1 MGLFGNNNGNA
12 AALTPPGIGGGISQ
26 DQMALFAN
34 AANQSGL
41 TGMAMQQVDQMTGG
55 MKNEDQV
62 QMFYHLMA
70 AHPNEVSL
78 FFLHYPDFMKEFA
91 SLIALVVRK
100 EIYEWFN
107 SGAIAATVNAEKA
120 APWASITQENLDL
133 QIGKVVPLQQMQNE
147 VNQQDMQAMNL
158 MNGHQQQQ
166 MMGNMQ
172 QQQMMQQQQY
182 QQQMYN
188 QQMGMQPQRQGISS
202 ALGNFGSNLIR
213 GSLGLPPAQQQ
224 MATQG
229 QMPMYNQQLPSQ

>member
-1 MGLFGNNNGNA
+1 MGLFGSSNGNA
-12 AALTPPGIGGGISQ
+12 ASLTPPGIGGGISQ

-41 TGMAMQQVDQMTGG
+41 TGMAIQQVDQMTGG

-91 SLIALVVRK
+91 ALISLVVRK
-100 EIYEWFN
+100 ELYEWFN
-107 SGAIAATVNAEKA
+107 SGSIPTTINAEKA

-172 QQQMMQQQQY
+172 QQQMMQQQQWQ
-182 QQQMYN
+182 QQQMMQ
-188 QQMGMQPQRQGISS
+188 QQMPQRQGLGG
-202 ALGNFGSNLIR
+202 ALGSFGSNLIR

-224 MATQG
+224 MPMQG

>member
-1 MGLFGNNNGNA
+1 
-12 AALTPPGIGGGISQ
+12 
-26 DQMALFAN
+26 
-34 AANQSGL
+34 
-41 TGMAMQQVDQMTGG
+41 MAMQQVDQMTGG

-91 SLIALVVRK
+91 ALIALVVRK
-100 EIYEWFN
+100 ELYEWFN

-147 VNQQDMQAMNL
+147 VNQQDMQAVNL

-172 QQQMMQQQQY
+172 QQQMMQQQ
-182 QQQMYN
+182 M
-188 QQMGMQPQRQGISS
+188 PQRQGLSG

-224 MATQG
+224 MPMQG

>member
-1 MGLFGNNNGNA
+1 MGLFGSNNGNA
-12 AALTPPGIGGGISQ
+12 ASLTPPGIGGGISQ
-26 DQMALFAN
+26 DQMQLFAN

-41 TGMAMQQVDQMTGG
+41 TSMAMQQVDQMTGG

-91 SLIALVVRK
+91 ALIALVVRK
-100 EIYEWFN
+100 ELYEWFN

-172 QQQMMQQQQY
+172 QQQMMQQQQWQ
-182 QQQMYN
+182 QQQMMQ
-188 QQMGMQPQRQGISS
+188 QQMPQRQGLSG
-202 ALGNFGSNLIR
+202 ALGSFGSNLIR

-224 MATQG
+224 MPMQG